1 MELKK
6 INAILA
12 EEGVLLCYRGF
23 ISQQITETVGDALRT
38 QLELSRT
45 SPSIGMRVFAAFVE
59 MAQNI
64 EHYSVETQP
73 DGNGRGSG
81 VVIIGHEADV
91 YYVHCGNVIDR
102 AESDNIRDRLERIKQ
117 MGRDELKAYYREMR
131 RGNPH
136 SESKGAGLGF
146 IELARNTKEI
156 KYDISEIDDARC
168 YFSLRVYI

>member
-1 MELKK
+1 MELRK

-12 EEGVLLCYRGF
+12 EEGVLLCYRGV
-23 ISQQITETVGDALRT
+23 ISQHVTETVGDALRA

-64 EHYSVETQP
+64 EHYSVDTQP
-73 DGNGRGSG
+73 DGGGRGG
-81 VVIIGHEADV
+81 VVIIGHEADG

-102 AESDNIRDRLERIKQ
+102 AEADNIQERLDKIRQ
-117 MGRDELKAYYREMR
+117 MSRDELKAYYREMR

-136 SESKGAGLGF
+136 QDSKGAGLGF
-146 IELARNTKEI
+146 LELARNTKEI
-156 KYDISEIDDARC
+156 RYDIFEIDDQRA